1 MENRM
6 TWEEIQK
13 KYPDQWVG
21 LVDVEW
27 CPDNT
32 ATVKSAVIKYTDKS
46 KDELTIMMLRGEI
59 DARYTTPDNFFQLG
73 MIGAYGNLYKVT
85 IQVGDLMYPNMHI
98 LIGEELGVQDEK
110 SKFFRNT
117 AFIACRGVLPAGISR
132 REEAKAGIGR
142 GTK

>member
-6 TWEEIQK
+6 TWEEIQN

-46 KDELTIMMLRGEI
+46 KDELTAMMLRGEI
-59 DARYTTPDNFFQLG
+59 DARYTTPDNLFQLG
-73 MIGAYGNLYKVT
+73 MMENYMFCA
-85 IQVGDLMYPNMHI
+85 I
-98 LIGEELGVQDEK
+98 LVKTVLQDETLKGEELGVQDEK

-117 AFIACRGVLPAGISR
+117 AFIACRGVLPAGIS
-132 REEAKAGIGR
+132 
-142 GTK
+142 